1 MVSQSI
7 HAHNQSLQKLKYPIL
22 SAFAEVSEEGFHYK
36 EDFMRILVMALCLA
50 TLVFYGHAIAG
61 LWGFFIGKPGLFT
74 ILSGLLAGTA
84 TGALAVFLWHRYMVK
99 GLFNE
104 TPRDGADQNS
114 GDS

>member
-7 HAHNQSLQKLKYPIL
+7 HAHNQSLQELKYPIL
-22 SAFAEVSEEGFHYK
+22 SPFAEVSKEGFYDK
-36 EDFMRILVMALCLA
+36 EDFMRILVLTLCLA

-61 LWGFFIGKPGLFT
+61 LWGYFIGKPGLFT

-84 TGALAVFLWHRYMVK
+84 TGTLAVVLWHRYMVK

-104 TPRDGADQNS
+104 TPRDGADQDS